1 MAEEVNLGTLVAHMT
16 LDNSDLTE
24 NAEQSEQTLQQL
36 NQAIADN
43 KKQQQNSN
51 LIIARAA
58 KELKALQ
65 RQVEENGEA
74 DEEQKSKI
82 AQLNRVIDEEKEKV
96 EQLKKE
102 QEKLQQALRDTAGAT
117 GQLGENSENLNQ
129 TFSAVTVAVGNL
141 ISQGINILLSK
152 IGDLAKEVI
161 NVGESFTSSMSEVQA
176 ISGATAEQL
185 AILESTARKYGATT
199 KFSATEA
206 ADALKYMALAGWD
219 VQQSTAALGG
229 ILDLAAASGMDL
241 AKASD
246 MVTDY
251 LSAFGMAADQSAY
264 FADLLTYAQGNS
276 NTSAEQL
283 GEAYRNCA
291 ANLNAAGQD
300 VETVT
305 SLLEAMAN
313 QGKKGSEAG
322 TAMAAIVRDL
332 TNKMDSGKIKIGET
346 SIAVQDAEG
355 NFRDLTDI
363 LVEVEKA
370 TNGMGTAE
378 KAAALSATFT
388 ADSINGINLILNESM
403 SKVSGYEKALRS
415 SSGAASDAAS
425 VMSDN
430 LSGDMKN
437 LGSALDELKLKL
449 YDSAETPLRN
459 LVKLVNTDG
468 IAALE
473 GIIKNLKIVVPVTVG
488 AATAMATLKAN
499 MAMSAAI
506 EKLIHGFNGM
516 TLAEIAAKA
525 ATEGLK
531 GALDSIKAHP
541 VVAVLSLLATAASI
555 ITTIA
560 VMNSTASE
568 STDKLTASTKQYGQA
583 LAEVEVNA
591 AKNKENSEA
600 EISVIESLKK
610 QYDELREKTNL
621 TSEENRTLKY
631 TAEELAKTLGVSVE
645 SLQDESGAYKDLT
658 KDIDE
663 YIKKLKESII
673 FESNKEGLTAAYKDY
688 NEAMNDLQNISDKL
702 EEIKVKRDSIGFNEK
717 MRELNSAFES
727 GKISLEQYSEG
738 QKQLYKSIGETSES
752 IEQLETE
759 YYNTLNATIQAANG
773 VARYEKALGSAR
785 DENELFEELMG
796 DFIEKTDDSGK
807 AQEDHAQK
815 VQDNKAVLEELN
827 KKITESTEKTEKLK
841 TALEE
846 YKKES
851 KTLQSSLSD
860 LGGVYD
866 KLNQGQN
873 LDFDTILNLI
883 DKYPDYTKQLLDA
896 ADNADS
902 QKKAIELLFEAKKN
916 DYIITQ
922 QKSIEN
928 IKASN
933 KETET
938 VIANI
943 KKQMEAYEY
952 QASWVG
958 GINGGYIFKPSDEAL
973 KAWIQILELE
983 EKIKDNNKEIEE
995 YEKKIKAIQDIDV
1008 DIFKSSSGNGSS
1020 KNTDDEIKKQN
1031 EERLNSYLK
1040 DLEHL
1045 KAMDQLTIQEEIAG
1059 YQKILDEFVL
1069 TADQRQNVQEKLYSA
1084 KKKLREQEET
1094 AQANA
1099 VQKEYERID
1108 RLAKQG
1114 YLSTQQ
1120 EIAQLEKIAVKYKLT
1135 TEQKITLEDKL
1146 YEKKKQLRDEEISS
1160 LDNLGNAVVTA
1171 LKNRYEQ
1178 QKELEEKR
1186 IDESIENW
1194 KKWEDETVG
1203 AIQGQIDALD
1213 ELKNAHDEENKRQEY
1228 ENKHQALE
1236 LQAAYEK
1243 DDYNRRQIQ
1252 KQIAA
1257 LDKEENER
1265 LFNVQIEEQKKA
1277 LQEQAE
1283 NIRKISS
1290 ENQEQ
1295 LQNQKNT
1302 ISETYGKLMNDIALQ
1317 GEAKKFI
1324 LENTQDEIVKLINSY
1339 AEDYEML
1346 GQSLGERLHSG
1357 MTSKVD
1363 DINAYINTVA
1373 QRTDTAGERTIAAN
1387 RLNAYIKSVAD
1398 TVNQISA
1405 NAAALKSQMA
1415 VTANAA
1421 ADKYYEV
1428 QKQYYNTSTNNNISK
1443 PIVINMT
1450 VNFNEKVNSPVE
1462 VRRQMES
1469 FSQQLAKEILSGS
1482 R

>member
-129 TFSAVTVAVGNL
+129 KFSAVTVAVGNL

-185 AILESTARKYGATT
+185 EILEQTARKYGATT

-206 ADALKYMALAGWD
+206 ADALKYMALAGWN

-388 ADSINGINLILNESM
+388 ADSINGINLILNEGM

-459 LVKLVNTDG
+459 LVKLINTDG

-600 EISVIESLKK
+600 EISVIGSLKK

-645 SLQDESGAYKDLT
+645 SLQDESGAYKGLT

-717 MRELNSAFES
+717 MQELNSAFES

-738 QKQLYKSIGETSES
+738 QKQLYESIGETSES

-759 YYNTLNATIQAANG
+759 YYNTLNATMQAANG
-773 VARYEKALGSAR
+773 VAKYEKALGSAR

-796 DFIEKTDDSGK
+796 DFIEITNNSSK
-807 AQEDHAQK
+807 AQENNTQK
-815 VQDNKAVLEELN
+815 VQDNKTVLEELN
-827 KKITESTEKTEKLK
+827 KKIAESKEKTDKLK
-841 TALEE
+841 TALEDHQ
-846 YKKES
+846 KES

-860 LGGVYD
+860 LAGVYD
-866 KLNQGQN
+866 RLNQGQK

-883 DKYPDYTKQLLDA
+883 DKYPDYTQQLLNA

-938 VIANI
+938 VIDNI

-952 QASWVG
+952 QISWVG
-958 GINGGYIFKPSDEAL
+958 GITGGSPLLTLSEEAL
-973 KAWIQILELE
+973 KALIKIQELE
-983 EKIKDNNKEIEE
+983 KSIKDNNKEIED
-995 YEKKIKAIQDIDV
+995 YEKKIKAIKDMNV
-1008 DIFKSSSGNGSS
+1008 DIFKTSGNGSGSS
-1020 KNTDDEIKKQN
+1020 KSGDDENTQ
-1031 EERLNSYLK
+1031 RLNAYLK
-1040 DLEHL
+1040 TIEHL
-1045 KAMDQLTIQEEIAG
+1045 KAMDQLTIQSEIAS

-1069 TADQRQNVQEKLYSA
+1069 TADQRKSIEEKLYA
-1084 KKKLREQEET
+1084 TKKKLREQEEK
-1094 AQANA
+1094 AQSDSI
-1099 VQKEYERID
+1099 QKEYDRID
-1108 RLAKQG
+1108 SLSKRGLI
-1114 YLSTQQ
+1114 STQQ
-1120 EIAQLEKIAVKYKLT
+1120 EISQLEKIAVKYKLT
-1135 TEQKITLEDKL
+1135 TEQKLALDEKL
-1146 YEKKKQLRDEEISS
+1146 YQKKQQLRNEEISS
-1160 LDNLGNAVVTA
+1160 LDKLGDAVVSA
-1171 LKNRYEQ
+1171 LKKKYEQ

-1213 ELKNAHDEENKRQEY
+1213 DLKNAHDEENKRQEY
-1228 ENKHQALE
+1228 ENKRQALE

-1252 KQIAA
+1252 KQINA
-1257 LDKEENER
+1257 LEKEENER
-1265 LFNVQIEEQKKA
+1265 LFNVRIEEQKKA
-1277 LQEQAE
+1277 LQAQAD
-1283 NIRKISS
+1283 NIRNISS
-1290 ENQEQ
+1290 KNQEQ
-1295 LQNQKNT
+1295 LQKQKET
-1302 ISETYGKLMNDIALQ
+1302 VSATYSELMNDIALQ
-1317 GEAKKFI
+1317 GEAQKFI
-1324 LENTQDEIVKLINSY
+1324 MENTQDEIVKLINSY
-1339 AEDYEML
+1339 ASEYEML
-1346 GQSLGERLHSG
+1346 GKTLGERFYSG

-1398 TVNQISA
+1398 TVNGISK
-1405 NAAALKSQMA
+1405 NAAALKNQMA
-1415 VTANAA
+1415 ITANAA
-1421 ADKYYEV
+1421 ADRYYEV
-1428 QKQYYNTSTNNNISK
+1428 QKQYYSTSTNNISK
-1443 PIVINMT
+1443 PVTVNMT
-1450 VNFNEKVNSPVE
+1450 VNFNEKVDSPVQ
-1462 VRRQMES
+1462 VRREMES
-1469 FSQQLAKEILSGS
+1469 ISRQLAKEILSGS
-1482 R
+1482 G

>member
-82 AQLNRVIDEEKEKV
+82 AQLNRVIDEEKAKV

-129 TFSAVTVAVGNL
+129 TFSAVTVAIGNL

-185 AILESTARKYGATT
+185 AILENTARKYGATT

-388 ADSINGINLILNESM
+388 ADSINGINLILNEGM

-415 SSGAASDAAS
+415 SSGAASDAAN

-459 LVKLVNTDG
+459 LVKLINTDG

-759 YYNTLNATIQAANG
+759 YYNTLNVTMQAANG
-773 VARYEKALGSAR
+773 VAKYEKALGSAR

-796 DFIEKTDDSGK
+796 DFIETTNDSSK
-807 AQEDHAQK
+807 AHENNTQK
-815 VQDNKAVLEELN
+815 VQDNKTVLEELN
-827 KKITESTEKTEKLK
+827 KKIAESKEKTDKLK
-841 TALEE
+841 TALEDHQ
-846 YKKES
+846 KES

-860 LGGVYD
+860 LAGVYD
-866 KLNQGQN
+866 RLNQGQK

-883 DKYPDYTKQLLDA
+883 DKYPDYTQQLLNA

-938 VIANI
+938 VIDNI

-952 QASWVG
+952 QISWVG
-958 GINGGYIFKPSDEAL
+958 GITGGSPLLTPSEEAL
-973 KAWIQILELE
+973 KALIKIQELE
-983 EKIKDNNKEIEE
+983 KSIKDNNKEIED
-995 YEKKIKAIQDIDV
+995 YEKKIKAIKDMNV
-1008 DIFKSSSGNGSS
+1008 DIFKTSGNGSGSS
-1020 KNTDDEIKKQN
+1020 KSGDDENTQ
-1031 EERLNSYLK
+1031 RLNAYLK
-1040 DLEHL
+1040 TIEHL
-1045 KAMDQLTIQEEIAG
+1045 KAMDQLTIQSEIAS
-1059 YQKILDEFVL
+1059 YQRILDEFVL
-1069 TADQRQNVQEKLYSA
+1069 TADQRKSVEEKLYA
-1084 KKKLREQEET
+1084 TKKKLREQEEKS
-1094 AQANA
+1094 QSDSI
-1099 VQKEYERID
+1099 QKEYDRID
-1108 RLAKQG
+1108 SLSKRGLI
-1114 YLSTQQ
+1114 STQQ
-1120 EIAQLEKIAVKYKLT
+1120 EISQLEKIAVRYKLT
-1135 TEQKITLEDKL
+1135 TEQKLALDEKL
-1146 YEKKKQLRDEEISS
+1146 YQKKQQLRNEEISS
-1160 LDNLGNAVVTA
+1160 LDKLGDAVVSA
-1171 LKNRYEQ
+1171 LKKKYEQ

-1213 ELKNAHDEENKRQEY
+1213 DLKNAHDEENKRQEY
-1228 ENKHQALE
+1228 ENKRQALE
-1236 LQAAYEK
+1236 LQSAYEK
-1243 DDYNRRQIQ
+1243 DDYNRQQIQ
-1252 KQIAA
+1252 KQINA
-1257 LDKEENER
+1257 LENEENER

-1277 LQEQAE
+1277 LQLQAD
-1283 NIRKISS
+1283 NIRNISS
-1290 ENQEQ
+1290 ENQTQ
-1295 LQNQKNT
+1295 LQKQKET
-1302 ISETYGKLMNDIALQ
+1302 VSATYSELMNDIALQ
-1317 GEAKKFI
+1317 GEAQKFI
-1324 LENTQDEIVKLINSY
+1324 IENTQDEIVKLINSY
-1339 AEDYEML
+1339 ASEYEML
-1346 GQSLGERLHSG
+1346 GKTLGERLYSG

-1373 QRTDTAGERTIAAN
+1373 QRTDTAGERTVAAN

-1398 TVNQISA
+1398 TVNGISK
-1405 NAAALKSQMA
+1405 NAAALKNQMA

-1421 ADKYYEV
+1421 ADRYYEV
-1428 QKQYYNTSTNNNISK
+1428 QKQYYNTTSNNSVNK
-1443 PIVINMT
+1443 PVTVNMT
-1450 VNFNEKVNSPVE
+1450 VNFNEKVDSPVQ
-1462 VRRQMES
+1462 VRREMES
-1469 FSQQLAKEILSGS
+1469 ISRQLAKEILSGS
-1482 R
+1482 G